1 MALADR
7 VITLDDASG
16 TPLDISALI
25 VGGLGDAG
33 GRELAA
39 QDLTGPAAT
48 RARKSLTGF
57 IINKAFTLTLEMT
70 AAVKTA
76 FYDGAATSNPRT
88 FKIVWVSGDDYQV
101 ECNIVSSQPKT
112 EPGENGVLLLELGL
126 DPTGTETI
134 N

>member
-7 VITLDDASG
+7 VIEIDNASAAL
-16 TPLDISALI
+16 TDFSAVI

-57 IINKAFTLTLEMT
+57 VINKPFTLTMEMT

-88 FKIVWVSGDDYQV
+88 FKVTWGASDDYQV
-101 ECNIVSSQPKT
+101 ECNITGSQPKT
-112 EPGENGVLLLELGL
+112 EPGENGITLLDVTF

>member
-1 MALADR
+1 MALSDR
-7 VITLDDASG
+7 VIEIDNASASL
-16 TPLDISALI
+16 TDWSALV
-25 VGGLGDAG
+25 VGGTGDMG
-33 GRELAA
+33 GREFSV

-57 IINKAFTLTLEMT
+57 IINKPFTLVFEMT

-76 FYDGAATSNPRT
+76 FYDGATTNNPRT
-88 FKIVWVSGDDYQV
+88 CKITYGSSDDWSC
-101 ECNIVSSQPKT
+101 EANITNSQPKV
-112 EPGENGVLLLELGL
+112 EPGENGITLLEVTF